1 MKTLQ
6 DKFTEVRLLLTEIE
20 DQMEKD
26 YQRFTDLTQLKFEFE
41 DHQKFQTT
49 IKKENFVNNN
59 PVAK

>member
-26 YQRFTDLTQLKFEFE
+26 YQRHSDLMQLKLKIE
-41 DHQKFQTT
+41 DHEDFHKN
-49 IKKENFVNNN
+49 KK
-59 PVAK
+59 P